1 MRRNLKNIIVECVSN
16 SAWSRLV
23 MLWCVMMLVD
33 RMEAARPVIVV
44 TGVMTLVATVLMT
57 DDCW

>member
-1 MRRNLKNIIVECVSN
+1 MITGNIVSN
-16 SAWSRLV
+16 SAWSPLV

-44 TGVMTLVATVLMT
+44 TGVMTLVVTGYT
-57 DDCW
+57 HD